1 MQAYAGTM
9 AADQVAEQ
17 TVDSAHPTMQAQAKA
32 TVPGATASVWCGVI
46 GFFLFG
52 FILGPAAIANAAKA
66 KTALA
71 EHPDRYTGG
80 GLATTGMVLG
90 VIDILGAVFGLV
102 VMLSQ

>member
-1 MQAYAGTM
+1 MQAYAESM
-9 AADQVAEQ
+9 VVDQVAEQ
-17 TVDSAHPTMQAQAKA
+17 AAIETRPAVQAQAKA
-32 TVPGATASVWCGVI
+32 TAPGATASVWCGMI

-66 KTALA
+66 KTALG

-90 VIDILGAVFGLV
+90 VIDIVGAVFGLV

>member
-9 AADQVAEQ
+9 AVDQVAEQ
-17 TVDSAHPTMQAQAKA
+17 AAEEIRPAAQVQAKA

-66 KTALA
+66 KTVLA
-71 EHPDRYTGG
+71 EHPDRYDGG
-80 GLATTGMVLG
+80 GLATTGMILG

>member
-1 MQAYAGTM
+1 MQAYTGTM

-17 TVDSAHPTMQAQAKA
+17 VVEETRPAVQVQARA
-32 TVPGATASVWCGVI
+32 TAPGAVASVWCGVI

-52 FILGPAAIANAAKA
+52 FILGSAAIANAAKA

-71 EHPDRYTGG
+71 AHPDQYSGG
-80 GLATTGMVLG
+80 GLATTGMILG

>member
-9 AADQVAEQ
+9 AADQDAEQ
-17 TVDSAHPTMQAQAKA
+17 AAEETRPAVQAQARA
-32 TVPGATASVWCGVI
+32 TAPGAAASVWCGAI

-66 KTALA
+66 KTALG

-90 VIDILGAVFGLV
+90 VIDIIGAVFGLV

>member
-17 TVDSAHPTMQAQAKA
+17 AVEETRPAVQALARA

-66 KTALA
+66 KAALV

>member
-9 AADQVAEQ
+9 AVDQVAEQ
-17 TVDSAHPTMQAQAKA
+17 TVESAHPTVQVQARA
-32 TVPGATASVWCGVI
+32 TAPGAVASVWCGVI

-66 KTALA
+66 KTVLG
-71 EHPDRYTGG
+71 EHPDQYDGG